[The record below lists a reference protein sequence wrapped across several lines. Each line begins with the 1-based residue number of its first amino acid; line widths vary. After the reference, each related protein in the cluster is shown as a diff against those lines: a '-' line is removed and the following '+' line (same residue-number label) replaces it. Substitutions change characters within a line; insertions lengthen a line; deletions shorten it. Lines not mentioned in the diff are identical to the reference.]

1 VCSETTLIY
10 VAKGPL
16 PPSLSGRR
24 IDFVLYQ
31 RSFREAGLSLT
42 KGLSATIWLRSEPEA
57 TLG

>member
-1 VCSETTLIY
+1 VCSETTLVY

-24 IDFVLYQ
+24 IDFVQ

-42 KGLSATIWLRSEPEA
+42 KGLSATNWLRSEPEA